1 MGIIQHKKGI
11 SQWNYRLLQ
20 VTQVSQGSQVAQVAK
35 GTKGSKGSEG
45 SEGSQGSSNVPLSV
59 FVISIGRIRA

>member
-20 VTQVSQGSQVAQVAK
+20 VTQVAQASQ
-35 GTKGSKGSEG
+35 G
-45 SEGSQGSSNVPLSV
+45 SEGSQGSKGSPNVPLSV
-59 FVISIGRIRA
+59 PVISTDGICA